1 MPAILKVANVHFT
14 QSGNNR
20 LEYTGN
26 GVVRIIGA
34 GLSIPSG
41 NNATRPSGESGI
53 IRYNTDSSTLE
64 FYNNS
69 SWNPLADFGPAFDKA
84 NSSNLLAYNVGINT
98 NNYLISVISGANTT
112 IGAGANNYLLAVI
125 AGANSAVGTGAN
137 NFASVTIAGA
147 NTAVG
152 TGANNFASAT
162 IAGANSAVGGGANAF
177 TSATI
182 AGANSAVGTGAN
194 NYLLAV
200 IAGANSAV
208 GAGANAYAATIS
220 TGANTIA
227 IAAFT
232 KANAALPNA
241 TGTFAGA
248 LTITSA
254 TNIQAGGFT
263 ANNNGYGIIG
273 YTSSA
278 ASAGVIGYSQNQTKY
293 GILGYNNTYSFYGAG
308 DGYFSGQILATNN
321 ITAYYSDRRLKRDI
335 VEIKNSLDLIRQI
348 SGVYYKQNDV
358 AKSYGYDS
366 EETQI
371 GVIAQ
376 EIQKVIPQA
385 IAPAPFDIK
394 VVDGKVTSKSGENY
408 LTVLPDKIIPVL
420 IQAIKQLDERL
431 SAIEE
436 RIK

>member
-98 NNYLISVISGANTT
+98 NNYLISVISGANTA
-112 IGAGANNYLLAVI
+112 IGAGANNYLLAV
-125 AGANSAVGTGAN
+125 
-137 NFASVTIAGA
+137 
-147 NTAVG
+147 
-152 TGANNFASAT
+152 

>member
-98 NNYLISVISGANTT
+98 NNYLISVISGANTA
-112 IGAGANNYLLAVI
+112 IGA
-125 AGANSAVGTGAN
+125 
-137 NFASVTIAGA
+137 
-147 NTAVG
+147 
-152 TGANNFASAT
+152 
-162 IAGANSAVGGGANAF
+162 
-177 TSATI
+177 
-182 AGANSAVGTGAN
+182 GAN

-321 ITAYYSDRRLKRDI
+321 ITAYYSDRRLKRDV